1 MDAFVKEMNE
11 LKAENARIIDMQMI
25 SNKKLIKMESENEEL
40 KNENVKYRVKLE
52 SLQKGIFQNEVVIFI
67 SFEEISNEIY
77 RLKRKSI
84 KKKKN

>member
-1 MDAFVKEMNE
+1 MNE

>member
-1 MDAFVKEMNE
+1 MNE

-84 KKKKN
+84 KKKKNWNSRN

>member
-1 MDAFVKEMNE
+1 
-11 LKAENARIIDMQMI
+11 
-25 SNKKLIKMESENEEL
+25 MESENEEL